1 MKSYEKIKNVN
12 FLGVKIDIVN
22 YARVQEIIKTTL
34 DNNHKGYLCV
44 NDVGNIISA
53 THDKV
58 LFEAINSSLLSL
70 ADGTPLAW
78 FAKLV
83 GFNEI
88 ERISGMDI
96 MVNQFSQIDGYHH
109 YLLGDTDNRINRV
122 IEKAKSINNSIQI
135 KGYSPPFKA
144 FDAEDNRFM
153 IDKLNTEKPDII
165 WVSFG
170 GGKQEKW
177 MHDNIKNLDRG
188 IMIGVGAAFQW
199 FLGDLV
205 VPPKILQR
213 MGLQWLFRFTQ
224 MMLFTSPRDMKRAK
238 RALHQRLKFAL
249 SFPSEVIKARK
260 KYNSTIHN
268 LLFPLLIVLNSG
280 IWIQSIF
287 I

>member
-1 MKSYEKIKNVN
+1 MSYEKNENVD

-22 YARVQEIIKTTL
+22 YDHVHEIIKTTI
-34 DNNHKGYLCV
+34 DNNHKGYICV
-44 NDVGNIISA
+44 NDVGNVMSA
-53 THDKV
+53 TQDKV

-78 FAKLV
+78 FAKLA
-83 GFNEI
+83 GYKEI
-88 ERISGMDI
+88 ERIAGMDI
-96 MVNQFSQIDGYHH
+96 MVNQFSQQDDYHH
-109 YLLGDTDNRINRV
+109 YLLGDTDSRINRV
-122 IEKAKSINNSIQI
+122 IEKAKGINSSIQI
-135 KGYSPPFKA
+135 KGYSPPFKV
-144 FDAEDNRFM
+144 FDAEDNRLM
-153 IDKLNTEKPDII
+153 IDKLNTEQPDII

-177 MHDNIKNLDRG
+177 MHDNINDLDRG

-224 MMLFTSPRDMKRAK
+224 MMLFTNPRDMKRAK

-249 SFPSEVIKARK
+249 SFPQEVIKARK
-260 KYNSTIHN
+260 KHRGTIKS
-268 LLFPLLIVLNSG
+268 PD
-280 IWIQSIF
+280 
-287 I
+287 